1 MIRTCFLVLLF
12 LGIIKNAS
20 ALTITVT
27 AITPSVLCAGQP
39 LSATFSVAGGAPVAG
54 NVYTLQLSDPA
65 GAFTAPVS
73 LATLT
78 STALTGTFNMTL
90 PQGVPSGT
98 GYRLRVNASAPA
110 TTGTASAS
118 AFTVNGILG
127 DIPSPATF
135 RYCGSSGGRDYFVST
150 ATQDW
155 TQSQAL
161 CAAAGGHLAY
171 IPDTA
176 TNRLLTAHAGTG
188 AYIGYTDQAIE
199 GVWQWLNSAP
209 ATFIAWAPGEPN
221 NSGNEDYAQ
230 LTGAGGWNDI
240 PGTFTQ
246 YALLQLAPATSNSP
260 VCEGSTITLNAF
272 TLSGATYSWAGPNG
286 FTSAQQNPQITNAVA
301 ASAGTY
307 TLTYTKGGCTATATV
322 AVTVNPAATGIGQ
335 NSPLLPSLT
344 SGLVLYYPF
353 NGNATDASGNNLN
366 GAVYGGVTPAADR
379 FGNPSGAMKMDGFSG
394 YVDAPDGVYFNG
406 SDFTVTAWIKTA
418 SNGNSAR
425 VFDFANGQAN
435 NNVLLTYT
443 SGTNGMPSATVYNGT
458 TLVNYVFSNATQ
470 TPLNQWAHLAL
481 TFSSGI
487 GSIYING
494 VRVAQG
500 NLATPQNVLRT
511 LNYIGRS
518 QWVVDAYADATF
530 DEFRI
535 YNRALTTTEL
545 MSLVLQQ
552 PDPVGFVAASG
563 SVCSGST
570 ATLYLLNSQP
580 GVSYQL
586 QNASNGSNI
595 GTPLNGNGDTLVF
608 VSGIITAP
616 ASFQLQATTVSGGC
630 VRTFSPPV
638 TISIAPL
645 PAAPAVTGAQRCG
658 PGQLTLTASGAPLG
672 GYYQWY
678 TTSTGG
684 TPIAG
689 VTTSTYTTPSLNTT
703 TTYYVSVVGTCESAR
718 TPVTATILSVT
729 GPLVDLHSNLIAYYK
744 LDGNLADSS
753 GYNNPMGYYYNFAY
767 VADRNANAASAVQI
781 SGGNFLGCNNTP
793 VIQQL
798 NTEVTVALWIN
809 EMATNYGFLT
819 PLVNKWQND
828 GLYMGLESYYDVGLQ
843 QQMNRVRWRVN
854 ANNYVLSSVNV
865 PHGTWHHIVCTF
877 GGGRLKVYQNG
888 VLTGDIA
895 EAGVITNT
903 TLVSL
908 EIGRQANGSG
918 NTTYYGSLDD
928 IRIYSRAFNA
938 DEAQALYNESSIAF
952 ANDPLCEGQT
962 LLLTAPA
969 IPGAT
974 YAWTGPNGFTSNQ
987 QNPAPVT
994 NVTTANAGTY
1004 SLVINNANGCV
1015 SPPQQ
1020 NVVIINPL
1028 PGAPVTT
1035 NDTVCGSGN
1044 AILSA
1049 SGGSSYAWYSNAS
1062 GGTALSNAPT
1072 YTLNNVTATDTLWVS
1087 AFSASGCE
1095 GPRTPVI
1102 AVFNNPIQNNLTAA
1116 GSTACQGNTG
1126 TVVIQN
1132 AQAGVNY
1139 QAYFNNAPVSNP
1151 VSGTGSLTIPVTT
1164 TAMNAGANTITIIA
1178 SQNGC
1183 GTVTLT
1189 DTATLFVLANPVPTV
1204 TASGSLNMCQGGQV
1218 TLTASPGSSYLWS
1231 NGDTAAA
1238 TTITQQG
1245 IYTVTVTSPN
1255 GCAATSA
1262 PVNVTVNPLPQV
1274 TFSMPQSV
1282 YCLGDS
1288 PMLLTGGSPAG
1299 GTYSGP
1305 GVTGN
1310 MFTPAQAGTGTF
1322 TLTYHFTDLNGC
1334 ADSAGYTVTVDV
1346 CSGLQDLPGKNNGLL
1361 IFPNPAGAQLTLQW
1375 NTTATGMLLIYDVTG
1390 RVVDQ
1395 HEVRNANH
1403 LELAVSDYA
1412 AGTYYAA
1419 LETSAGTMRTRF
1431 IKK

>member
-1 MIRTCFLVLLF
+1 MFPEAQTKNKMRTQHTIIRTCFLVLLL
-12 LGIIKNAS
+12 LGVIKNTS
-20 ALTITVT
+20 ALTVTVT

-39 LSATFSVAGGAPVAG
+39 LSASFSVSGGAPVAG

-65 GAFTAPVS
+65 GGFTSPVT

-98 GYRLRVNASAPA
+98 GYRLRVNATAPA
-110 TTGTASAS
+110 TTGTASVS
-118 AFTVNGILG
+118 VFTVNGILG

-155 TQSQAL
+155 TQSHAL
-161 CAAAGGHLAY
+161 CVAAGGYPAY

-176 TNRLLTAHAGTG
+176 TNRLLSAHAGTG
-188 AYIGYTDQAIE
+188 AFIGYTDQAIE
-199 GVWQWLNSAP
+199 GVWQWLNGAP
-209 ATFIAWAPGEPN
+209 ATFTAWAPGEPN

-230 LTGAGGWNDI
+230 LTGSSTWNDI
-240 PGTFTQ
+240 PGTFAQ
-246 YALLQLAPATSNSP
+246 YAMLQLAPATANSP

-322 AVTVNPAATGIGQ
+322 AVTVNQAATGIGQ
-335 NSPLLPSLT
+335 SSPLLPSLT

-366 GAVYGGVTPAADR
+366 GTVYGGVTPAADR
-379 FGNPSGAMKMDGFSG
+379 FGNASGAMKMDGFSG

-443 SGTNGMPSATVYNGT
+443 SGTNGMPSATVYNGST
-458 TLVNYVFSNATQ
+458 QIGYISSTATQ

-494 VRVAQG
+494 SRVALG
-500 NLATPQNVLRT
+500 NMTTPQNVLRT
-511 LNYIGRS
+511 LNFIGRS

-530 DEFRI
+530 DDFRI
-535 YNRALTTTEL
+535 YNRALTTNEL

-552 PDPVGFVAASG
+552 PDPVGFVAASA

-595 GTPLNGNGDTLVF
+595 GTAVNGNGDTLAF
-608 VSGIITAP
+608 VTGTLTAP
-616 ASFQLQATTVSGGC
+616 AGFQLQATTVSSGC
-630 VRTFSPPV
+630 VRTLSPPV
-638 TISIAPL
+638 SISIAPL
-645 PAAPAVTGAQRCG
+645 PAAPATTGAQRCG

-678 TTSTGG
+678 TTATGG

-689 VTTSTYTTPSLNTT
+689 VTTGTYTTPSLNTT

-744 LDGNLADSS
+744 VDGNMADSS
-753 GYNNPMGYYYNFAY
+753 GYNNPMAHYYNSAY
-767 VADRNANAASAVQI
+767 VPDRNANTASAIQI

-809 EMATNYGFLT
+809 ETASNFGFLT

-828 GLYMGLESYYDVGLQ
+828 GLYMGLESYYDPAQQ

-854 ANNYVLSSVNV
+854 ANNFVLSSANV
-865 PHGTWHHIVCTF
+865 PHGVWHHIVCTF

-888 VLTGDIA
+888 VLTGDIPVS
-895 EAGVITNT
+895 GVITNT

-918 NTTYYGSLDD
+918 NATYNGSLDD

-938 DEAQALYNESSIAF
+938 DEAQVLYNESSLAF

-962 LLLTAPA
+962 LQLSAPA

-987 QNPAPVT
+987 QNPAAIT

-1049 SGGSSYAWYSNAS
+1049 SGGSSYAWYTSAS

-1102 AVFNNPIQNNLTAA
+1102 AVFNNPILNNLTAT
-1116 GSTACQGNTG
+1116 GNTACQGSTAI
-1126 TVVIQN
+1126 VVIQN
-1132 AQAGVNY
+1132 AQSGVNY
-1139 QAYFNNAPVSNP
+1139 QAYYNNAPVSNA

-1164 TAMNAGANTITIIA
+1164 NTMNAGANTITVVA

-1189 DTATLFVLANPVPTV
+1189 DTAT
-1204 TASGSLNMCQGGQV
+1204 
-1218 TLTASPGSSYLWS
+1218 
-1231 NGDTAAA
+1231 
-1238 TTITQQG
+1238 
-1245 IYTVTVTSPN
+1245 
-1255 GCAATSA
+1255 
-1262 PVNVTVNPLPQV
+1262 VTVNPLPLV

-1288 PMLLTGGSPAG
+1288 PMQLTGGSPAG

-1310 MFTPAQAGTGTF
+1310 TFTPAQAGTGTF
-1322 TLTYHFTDLNGC
+1322 MLTYLFADPNGC
-1334 ADSAGYTVTVDV
+1334 ADSAGYMVTVDV
-1346 CSGLQDLPGKNNGLL
+1346 CSGLQASPGNNNGLL
-1361 IFPNPAGAQLTLQW
+1361 IYPNPAGAQLTLQW
-1375 NTTATGMLLIYDVTG
+1375 NTTATGVLLIYDVTG
-1390 RVVDQ
+1390 RVIEQV
-1395 HEVRNANH
+1395 EVHNTNQ
-1403 LELAVSDYA
+1403 LELAVSDYT
-1412 AGTYYAA
+1412 AGTYYAV
-1419 LETSAGTMRTRF
+1419 LETPSGTMRTRF

>member
-1 MIRTCFLVLLF
+1 MRTQHTIIRTCFLVLLF
-12 LGIIKNAS
+12 LGIIKNTS

-27 AITPSVLCAGQP
+27 AITPSALCAGQP
-39 LSATFSVAGGAPVAG
+39 LSATFSVSGGAPVAG
-54 NVYTLQLSDPA
+54 NIYTLQLSDPA
-65 GAFTAPVS
+65 GGFLTPVT
-73 LATLT
+73 LATLA
-78 STALTGTFNMTL
+78 STATSGTFNMTL
-90 PQGVPSGT
+90 PQGVPSGA
-98 GYRLRVNASAPA
+98 GYRLRVNATAPA
-110 TTGTASAS
+110 TTGTASTSVFA
-118 AFTVNGILG
+118 VNGILG
-127 DIPSPATF
+127 DIPSPAAF

-150 ATQDW
+150 ATQDF
-155 TQSQAL
+155 TQSQTL
-161 CAAAGGHLAY
+161 CAAAGGALAY

-176 TNRLLTAHAGTG
+176 TNTLLSAHAGTG
-188 AYIGYTDQAIE
+188 AYIGYTDQASE
-199 GVWQWLNSAP
+199 GVWQWLNGAP
-209 ATFIAWAPGEPN
+209 ATFTAWAPGEPN

-230 LTGAGGWNDI
+230 LTGSSLWNDI
-240 PGTFTQ
+240 PGTFAQ
-246 YALLQLAPATSNSP
+246 YAMLQLAPATANSP

-307 TLTYTKGGCTATATV
+307 TLTYTRGGCTATATV
-322 AVTVNPAATGIGQ
+322 SVTVNQAPATVAQ
-335 NSPLLPSLT
+335 NSLLLLSLA
-344 SGLVLYYPF
+344 SGLVLHYPF

-366 GAVYGGVTPAADR
+366 GTVYGGVTPATDR
-379 FGNPSGAMKMDGFSG
+379 FGNASGAMKLDGFSG

-406 SDFTVTAWIKTA
+406 SNFTVTAWIKTA

-458 TLVNYVFSNATQ
+458 TLPGYIFSTATQ

-494 VRVAQG
+494 SRVAQG
-500 NLATPQNVLRT
+500 NMAAPQNVLRT

-530 DEFRI
+530 DDFRI
-535 YNRALTTTEL
+535 YNRALTTNEL

-570 ATLYLLNSQP
+570 ASLYLLNSQP

-595 GTPLNGNGDTLVF
+595 GAAVTGNGDTLVF
-608 VSGIITAP
+608 VTGTITAP
-616 ASFQLQATTVSGGC
+616 TSFQLQATTVSSSC

-638 TISIAPL
+638 SVSVTPL
-645 PAAPAVTGAQRCG
+645 PAAPAVTGAQLCG
-658 PGQLTLTASGAPLG
+658 PGQVILTASGAPLG

-678 TTSTGG
+678 TTATGG

-689 VTTSTYTTPSLNTT
+689 VTTATYTTPSLNTT

-767 VADRNANAASAVQI
+767 VADRNASAASAVQI

-798 NTEVTVALWIN
+798 DTGVTVALWIN
-809 EMATNYGFLT
+809 ETAGNYGFLT

-828 GLYMGLESYYDVGLQ
+828 GLYMGLESYYDPAQQ

-854 ANNYVLSSVNV
+854 TNNFVLSSVNV

-895 EAGVITNT
+895 VAGVITNT
-903 TLVSL
+903 PLVSL

-918 NTTYYGSLDD
+918 NATYNGSLDD

-938 DEAQALYNESSIAF
+938 TEAQVLYNESSMAF
-952 ANDPLCEGQT
+952 ANDPLCEGET
-962 LLLTAPA
+962 LQLSAPA

-974 YAWTGPNGFTSNQ
+974 YSWTGPNGFTSNQ
-987 QNPAPVT
+987 QNPAGIT

-1004 SLVINNANGCV
+1004 SLVINNANGCI

-1028 PGAPVTT
+1028 PGAPLTT

-1044 AILSA
+1044 AVLSA
-1049 SGGSSYAWYSNAS
+1049 SGGNGYAWYASAS
-1062 GGTALSNAPT
+1062 GGTVLSNAPT

-1087 AFSASGCE
+1087 AISASGCE

-1102 AVFNNPIQNNLTAA
+1102 AVYNNPTLNNLTVN
-1116 GSTACQGNTG
+1116 GSTACQGSTG

-1139 QAYFNNAPVSNP
+1139 QAYSNNSPVSTM
-1151 VSGTGSLTIPVTT
+1151 VSGTGSVTIPVNT
-1164 TAMNAGANTITIIA
+1164 TAMNVGVNTVTIVA

-1183 GTVTLT
+1183 GNVTLT
-1189 DTATLFVLANPVPTV
+1189 DTAT
-1204 TASGSLNMCQGGQV
+1204 
-1218 TLTASPGSSYLWS
+1218 
-1231 NGDTAAA
+1231 
-1238 TTITQQG
+1238 
-1245 IYTVTVTSPN
+1245 
-1255 GCAATSA
+1255 
-1262 PVNVTVNPLPQV
+1262 VTVNPLPQV

-1288 PMLLTGGSPAG
+1288 PMLLAGGSPAG

-1322 TLTYHFTDLNGC
+1322 MLTYVFTDPNGC
-1334 ADSAGYTVTVDV
+1334 ADSAGYMVTVDV
-1346 CSGLQDLPGKNNGLL
+1346 CSGLQATPGKNNGLTVY
-1361 IFPNPAGAQLTLQW
+1361 PNPAGAQLTLQW
-1375 NTTATGMLLIYDVTG
+1375 NNAASGVLLICDVTG
-1390 RVVDQ
+1390 RVIEQVDV
-1395 HEVRNANH
+1395 HNTDRV
-1403 LELAVSDYA
+1403 ELAVSYYA

-1419 LETSAGTMRTRF
+1419 LETASGTMRTRF